1 MSFLFAVINDIL
13 RLFKNKFISKFI
25 NDINDI
31 SAKNEDFIEY
41 YMLDVLK
48 TSFGICGLEILRRTT
63 GCARVKEIESID
75 DDEIRKNVEYTLLNI
90 GIECIINRDRLPNEE
105 KFMKFI
111 DNIILNI
118 DFSNISS

>member
-1 MSFLFAVINDIL
+1 M
-13 RLFKNKFISKFI
+13 KFYATF
-25 NDINDI
+25 
-31 SAKNEDFIEY
+31 
-41 YMLDVLK
+41 
-48 TSFGICGLEILRRTT
+48 
-63 GCARVKEIESID
+63 
-75 DDEIRKNVEYTLLNI
+75 IRKNVEYTLLNI